1 MSILYRWVMAY
12 DCRREDLTL
21 PSLVLSLSFLTNFF
35 FGMLICILAG
45 MMLIIHIATSTDND
59 TQLILKKIQNFLL
72 MLVTSVLLISW
83 WVLACYTGYNYIG
96 GLPWRGESEDGY
108 KLLSIAESFT
118 EGEIFDSH
126 RSFPWFTILVLLGI
140 TISCLNTMPKVFHN
154 SDCTCDERIRSL
166 WLLLSTV
173 ISFLL
178 FLGRNT
184 FSFFYDLIPLHT
196 ELETVKYLSALHFCG
211 LLYASQ
217 ALSKVLQKL
226 SEYLKSFI
234 LLPNYSVEDRKS
246 SKTSDLLQMVQKNL
260 RKIGECFGSTF
271 STLTEKKDRKI
282 KVTLVLLA
290 TCFLWANHFKTVG
303 KHLTI
308 TKINQKF
315 VEELQQLRNST
326 VDGRL
331 FGHRAFG
338 KLALHSVQICSI

>member
-1 MSILYRWVMAY
+1 MAN

-21 PSLVLSLSFLTNFF
+21 PSLLLSLSFLTNFF

-45 MMLIIHIATSTDND
+45 VMLIVHIATYSDSD
-59 TQLILKKIQNFLL
+59 TQLILKKIQDFLL
-72 MLVTSVLLISW
+72 MLVTSILLISW
-83 WVLACYTGYNYIG
+83 WVLACYAGYNYIG

-118 EGEIFDSH
+118 EGEMFDSN

-154 SDCTCDERIRSL
+154 SNCTYDERIRSF
-166 WLLLSTV
+166 WLLLTTI
-173 ISFLL
+173 ISLLL
-178 FLGRNT
+178 FLGRNA

-217 ALSKVLQKL
+217 ALSKILQKL
-226 SEYLKSFI
+226 SDYLKSFI
-234 LLPNYSVEDRKS
+234 TLPCDSVEDRKS
-246 SKTSDLLQMVQKNL
+246 SKSSDLFRIVQKNL
-260 RKIGECFGSTF
+260 RKIGEYFGSTF
-271 STLTEKKDRKI
+271 STLTEKRDRKI

-290 TCFLWANHFKTVG
+290 TVFLWANHFQTVG

-308 TKINQKF
+308 TKINEKF
-315 VEELQQLRNST
+315 VKELKELRNST

-338 KLALHSVQICSI
+338 KLVLRSAHF